1 MTTLSDSMIKSC
13 AASAVAVTKSD
24 SAANTYTYLY
34 VGTGGN
40 LAITPADGGSAV
52 TLVGVPNGSFVWVRT
67 AKVMSTNTTASDIVG
82 FN

>member
-1 MTTLSDSMIKSC
+1 MLSNDGKLSIADY
-13 AASAVAVTKSD
+13 AASVTKSD
-24 SAANTYTYLY
+24 SAANTFSYLY

-40 LAITPADGGSAV
+40 LAVTTAYGNLV

-67 AKVMSTNTTASDIVG
+67 SKVMSTNTTASDIVG